1 MQTFYL
7 RIVTYTL
14 IEKNAH
20 RLNIRP
26 DDIIVIYNERGSIKA
41 RAQITNDVHEG
52 VLVMYKGAR
61 HQGLSPNV
69 LTFVLEDDYRVIAY
83 HSTKVRVKKLNS
95 P

>member
-26 DDIIVIYNERGSIKA
+26 GDIIVIYNERGSIKA

-61 HQGLSPNV
+61 YQGLPPSV
-69 LTFVLEDDYRVIAY
+69 LTLEDNYGVIAY
-83 HSTKVRVKKLNS
+83 HRSG
-95 P
+95 